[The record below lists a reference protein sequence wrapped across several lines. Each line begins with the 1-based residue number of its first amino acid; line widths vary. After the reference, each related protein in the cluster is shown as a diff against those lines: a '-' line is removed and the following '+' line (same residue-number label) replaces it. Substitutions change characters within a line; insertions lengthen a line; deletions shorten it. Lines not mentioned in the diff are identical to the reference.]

1 MMSGIPENTPQGK
14 EESRKQEAETK
25 SENTKSNITV
35 SMDTIITII
44 KVMITFPATL
54 FSRDSMLSRYLITTL
69 TTATEVAKSAFL
81 TKMHVLASHQV
92 SHALSLKDQLRI
104 IRSSLNMYTYGSDR
118 PAFDDEYHPNK
129 VLKDILKLLKE
140 DKWTLDMIKAN
151 GGERLV
157 IDLLRVVPKIIETNN
172 IEEDTA
178 NEDDKDVLLKQTE
191 LMEAF
196 IKAFD
201 LLLLNQQ
208 LGKVLIDHLTNDNY
222 FSQLFYEDGGK
233 EGYKS
238 KHLKNKFSSG
248 LFFSLCDFLTTHSS
262 TIEDADMNK
271 VIKLLEKLSSKNDEP
286 RFGEIG
292 GLISVYNL
300 LQSNPN
306 EDNKKS
312 LWFIVHDM
320 WKAQEYVRE
329 E

>member
-1 MMSGIPENTPQGK
+1 MMSGIPENTHQGK

-104 IRSSLNMYTYGSDR
+104 IRSNLNMYTYGNDR
-118 PAFDDEYHPNK
+118 PPFDDEYHPNK
-129 VLKDILKLLKE
+129 VLKDLLELLKE

-151 GGERLV
+151 GGELLV
-157 IDLLRVVPKIIETNN
+157 IDLLRVFPKIIETNN

-191 LMEAF
+191 LVEDL
-196 IKAFD
+196 IKAIC
-201 LLLLNQQ
+201 LLLLNQP
-208 LGKVLIDHLTNDNY
+208 LGKVLIDYLTNDNY
-222 FSQLFYEDGGK
+222 LSQLFTEDGRK
-233 EGYKS
+233 QGYKS

-248 LFFSLCDFLTTHSS
+248 VFFSLFDFLTTHSS
-262 TIEDADMNK
+262 TIEDVDKNK
-271 VIKLLEKLSSKNDEP
+271 VIKLLEKLSSNIDAK
-286 RFGEIG
+286 RFGEMG
-292 GLISVYNL
+292 GLSEVSDL

-306 EDNKKS
+306 EDNTQS
-312 LWFIVHDM
+312 LWYIVHDM
-320 WKAQEYVRE
+320 WKAQGYDRE
-329 E
+329 